1 MKDAC
6 LQAEKLGVK
15 NLLLYHTEEKN
26 LARRRELYTAEGRQ
40 YFSGNL
46 VVPDDLDVLTIE

>member
-6 LQAEKLGVK
+6 KIAEELGVE

-26 LARRRELYTAEGRQ
+26 LVNRKELYTAEGRQ
-40 YFSGNL
+40 YFTGNL
-46 VVPDDLDVLTIE
+46 VVPDDLDVLIL